1 MSLAFK
7 QRLGGRNG
15 FSLVEIFVILIIL
28 SIAAAAAV
36 PSYKHVFES
45 MRLKQSAE
53 ALIHHLH
60 YGRTHALIHQ
70 KSLRLSVDPAG
81 GSFGL
86 EERRVNEEGDA
97 EFVHLRDRWG
107 AVYRIS
113 SDFELRAKV
122 DSVELFKDGRMGRSE
137 ICICSEKECFS
148 VDTGTVLGQA
158 YLGKQCGL
166 E

>member
-1 MSLAFK
+1 MSLVLR
-7 QRLGGRNG
+7 QRLRGRNG

-36 PSYKHVFES
+36 PSYKQVFES

-53 ALIHHLH
+53 DLIHYLH

-70 KSLRLSVDPAG
+70 KSLRLSVDPPV
-81 GSFGL
+81 GSFWL

-97 EFVHLRDRWG
+97 EFVFLRGRWG
-107 AVYRIS
+107 AVYRVA

-122 DSVELFKDGRMGRSE
+122 DAVELFKDGRMGRSE
-137 ICICSEKECFS
+137 ICICSRSECFS
-148 VDTGTVLGQA
+148 VRTGTVLGQA
-158 YLGKQCGL
+158 HLDHECRL